1 MALTDIKVRTAKPTD
16 KQYKLTD
23 GSGMHLLV
31 HPNGSKYWR
40 LQYRYDGK
48 QKMLALG
55 VYPEITLADARARRD
70 EARKLLANGV
80 DPGDKKKNDKVEQS
94 KARTFKEVAI
104 EWHGTNK
111 KWSEDHAHRVLKSL
125 EDNLFA
131 ALGERNIAELNTRD
145 LLAPIKAVEMSGRLE
160 VAARLQQRTTA
171 IMRYAVQ
178 SGLIDYNPAQEMA
191 GAVAS
196 SNRQHRPALELK
208 RIPELLE
215 KIDGYT
221 GRPLTRWATE
231 LTLLIFIRSS
241 ELRFARWSEI
251 DFETSMWT
259 IPPEREP
266 IPGVKHSQRG
276 SKMRTPHLVPLSKQA
291 LAILKQIK
299 QFCGDKHELIFIGD
313 HDPRKPMS
321 ENTVNSALRVMGYD
335 TKVEVCGH
343 GFRTMAC
350 SSLIESG
357 LWSKDAVERQMS
369 HMERNSVRAAYIH
382 KAEHLDER
390 KLMLQWWAD
399 FLDANR
405 ERGLRR
411 LTTQRSTRGMVSESG
426 AIISWLMFKLK

>member
-1 MALTDIKVRTAKPTD
+1 MALTDTKVRSAKPED
-16 KQYKLTD
+16 NANPLSD
-23 GSGMHLLV
+23 GDGLFLLV
-31 HPNGSKYWR
+31 HANGSKYWR
-40 LQYRYDGK
+40 FRFRFGGK
-48 QKMLALG
+48 QHVMAFG
-55 VYPEITLADARARRD
+55 VYPEVSLADARKKRE
-70 EARKLLANGV
+70 EARKLVAAGIDPREHKRAVKEEQAKEIITFEKVARDWLA
-80 DPGDKKKNDKVEQS
+80 
-94 KARTFKEVAI
+94 
-104 EWHGTNK
+104 TNQ
-111 KWSEDHAHRVLKSL
+111 KWSEDHAERVKKSL
-125 EDNLFA
+125 EDNVFPA
-131 ALGERNIAELNTRD
+131 IGTRNIAELSTRD
-145 LLAPIKAVEMSGRLE
+145 LLLPIKAVETSGRLE
-160 VAARLQQRTTA
+160 VASRLQQRTTA

-191 GAVAS
+191 GAVAFG
-196 SNRQHRPALELK
+196 NRKHRPALALK
-208 RIPELLE
+208 RIPELLQ

-266 IPGVKHSQRG
+266 IPDVKHSHRG
-276 SKMRTPHLVPLSKQA
+276 SKMHTPHLVPLSKQA

-299 QFCGDKHELIFIGD
+299 QFCGKHELIFIGD

-382 KAEHLDER
+382 KAEFIDER

-405 ERGLRR
+405 EKGI
-411 LTTQRSTRGMVSESG
+411 TPFDYAKINQGHGE
-426 AIISWLMFKLK
+426 

>member
-1 MALTDIKVRTAKPTD
+1 MALTDIKVRTSKPEE

-23 GSGMHLLV
+23 GNGMHLLV

-40 LQYRYDGK
+40 LQYRFGGK

-55 VYPEITLADARARRD
+55 VYPDVSLADARARRD
-70 EARKLLANGV
+70 EARKQIANGI
-80 DPGDKKKNDKVEQS
+80 DPSDKKKTDKVEQNE
-94 KARTFKEVAI
+94 ARTFEEVAI
-104 EWHGTNK
+104 EWHATNK
-111 KWSEDHAHRVLKSL
+111 KWSAEHSKRVLKSL
-125 EDNLFA
+125 EDNLFPA
-131 ALGERNIAELNTRD
+131 IGKRNIAELKTRD
-145 LLAPIKAVEMSGRLE
+145 LLAPIKVVEQSGRLE
-160 VAARLQQRTTA
+160 VASRLQQRSTA

-208 RIPELLE
+208 RTPELLQR
-215 KIDGYT
+215 IDSYT
-221 GRPLTRWATE
+221 GRPLTRLAVE

-251 DFETSMWT
+251 DFETAMWT

-266 IPGVKHSQRG
+266 IEGVKHSHRG
-276 SKMRTPHLVPLSKQA
+276 SKMRTPHLVPLSLQA
-291 LAILKQIK
+291 LSILKQIQK
-299 QFCGDKHELIFIGD
+299 FSGSHDLIFIGD

-321 ENTVNSALRVMGYD
+321 ENTVNKSLRVMGYD

-390 KLMLQWWAD
+390 RLMLQWWAD

-405 ERGLRR
+405 EKAVSPFDFAKIRR
-411 LTTQRSTRGMVSESG
+411 
-426 AIISWLMFKLK
+426 